1 MKGLYES
8 QLCCTALFYSQC
20 FLAMIELW
28 NFLPSTVV
36 NTSDIHAYAHSL
48 DLCLKDFAAS

>member
-20 FLAMIELW
+20 FPAMIELW